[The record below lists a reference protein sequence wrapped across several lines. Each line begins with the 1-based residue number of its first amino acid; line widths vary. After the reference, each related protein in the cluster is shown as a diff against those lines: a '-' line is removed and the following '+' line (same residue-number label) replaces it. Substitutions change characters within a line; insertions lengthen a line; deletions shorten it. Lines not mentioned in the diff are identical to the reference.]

1 VHGEPGEI
9 LDQKAEFVL
18 KRAKLRDAP
27 GINTKQIADLEQP
40 LKIAC
45 LIKKVATA
53 ALANVVAAA
62 GARAAAER
70 SAYKE
75 LQRKIAIFNRL
86 SSLRTLNIHE
96 REYPSYVKYSVV
108 SISLPEKRGN
118 RSQVR
123 IRATA
128 RVTAAG
134 PMVNSTSCSSAV
146 RCAAARALPM
156 LVCRVLTHTL
166 SGCATH
172 CM

>member
-1 VHGEPGEI
+1 MHGEPGEI
-9 LDQKAEFVL
+9 LDQKAEFVS

-62 GARAAAER
+62 GARDAAER

-75 LQRKIAIFNRL
+75 LQQRTIAIF
-86 SSLRTLNIHE
+86 
-96 REYPSYVKYSVV
+96 
-108 SISLPEKRGN
+108 N

-123 IRATA
+123 IRAAA
-128 RVTAAG
+128 RVTARK
-134 PMVNSTSCSSAV
+134 AV
-146 RCAAARALPM
+146 QAVLLEARARDPQWGYLNM
-156 LVCRVLTHTL
+156 
-166 SGCATH
+166 SG
-172 CM
+172 